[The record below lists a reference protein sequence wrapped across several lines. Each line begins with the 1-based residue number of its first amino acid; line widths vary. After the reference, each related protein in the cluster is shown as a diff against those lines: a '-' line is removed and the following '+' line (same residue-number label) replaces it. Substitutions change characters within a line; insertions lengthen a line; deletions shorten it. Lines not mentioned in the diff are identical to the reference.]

1 MCRKSAGRRYIQLPI
16 CSIEPRW
23 LQPIAAQ
30 QVLDDHAKPNEAAC
44 ASIRSDTTI
53 RTLSFFELCHQ
64 SAKAGAIKAGKQAR
78 LCGWSDSPGPSGR
91 VPRRRPEGL
100 AELTFKLV
108 RDLDLKLAVGA
119 GVEVYHEECSL
130 LLGFVRPSV
139 PSLTGNCPPSP
150 AAQ

>member
-78 LCGWSDSPGPSGR
+78 LCYLARPMGKGVDYDDPCGSFAR
-91 VPRRRPEGL
+91 VGKYG
-100 AELTFKLV
+100 T
-108 RDLDLKLAVGA
+108 
-119 GVEVYHEECSL
+119 
-130 LLGFVRPSV
+130 
-139 PSLTGNCPPSP
+139 P
-150 AAQ
+150 AY